1 MNAIHAADHVPLSS
15 RVFEQLKKDGFPAW
29 RLDEAQFFID
39 GFFARIASSDVELHA
54 PGQWA
59 ALIADLLDYMQ
70 QRQPGHALV
79 RVLNPPAG
87 HAGRSLLQVVTDDMP
102 FLVDT
107 VSMIASANLQ
117 IQAVL
122 HPVFKVLR
130 DDAGRLQRLGDESGI
145 AESIM
150 HFEIDRVADEASQ
163 EQLKAQVESA
173 LEDVRAAVTDWPAMH
188 AKALAIAAEL
198 PLRKQPLDAA
208 SVREASEFLR
218 WVADDNFTFFG
229 YREYEVTDADGEQVL
244 RSFAESGLGIL
255 HRNDRL
261 LAPRSLRTLAA
272 SSLPQSGAMDA
283 IILTKTNA
291 RSRVHRPG
299 NMDYIGVL
307 KFDAGG
313 KPVSEQRFLGM
324 FTSNAY
330 MARPQDVPLV
340 RQKVEAVM
348 SRSGL
353 KRDSHSGKSLSHILE
368 TLPRDE
374 LFQSS
379 EDELFATATGILG
392 LRQRARARL
401 FMRADRYGRFYT
413 CLVFIPRERFNTTV
427 RERIERLLREALQG
441 EHLDSAVLMGDDVLA
456 RLYVVIRPRIGNHP
470 GYDIAALEQ
479 GVVAIARNWHDDLRD
494 ALTRARGEQDGVVLA
509 NRYGKALPAGYVD
522 EVLPEVAAED
532 VYQLSLLQGNDAVR
546 MSFYRPPQQP
556 DQLRFKIYRSGSD
569 IALSEV
575 LPQLENLGLRVLTE
589 HVYDLCGGGELCGE
603 DTPLFIQD
611 FEVQPVGA
619 LTFSVEQVGSLFEDA
634 FEQIWRGNAE
644 NDGFNRLVLGAKLD
658 WRQIAVLRGYCKYLL
673 QAGVAFSQSYME
685 DALNHYPV
693 IAGLLVE
700 LFLAR
705 FDPRRE
711 SLGAEELKAA
721 RATLVA
727 EMQALI
733 PQSVQAAQPA
743 LIDGLGAALALPR
756 AEQIRVVEGAI
767 GVLLEN
773 VSSLD
778 EDRILRSFKA
788 VIQAT
793 LRTSFF
799 QQWDGA
805 WRNYISF
812 KFDSH
817 LVPDL
822 PKPVPY
828 REIFVSAPRVEGI
841 HLRFGA
847 VARGGLR
854 WSDRREDFRTE
865 VLGLVKAQ
873 MVKNTV
879 IVPVGS
885 KGGFFVKRPP
895 AGGDRDAQLA
905 EGIACYRL
913 FVNGLLDITD
923 NLVEGKVVHP
933 HDVVRHDADDPYLVV
948 AADKGTATFSDIAN
962 AISIEHGYWLGDAFA
977 SGGSNG
983 YDHKGMGITAKGAW
997 ESVKRHFRALNRDC
1011 QSQDFTCVGIG
1022 DMSGDVFGNGMLL
1035 SRHIH
1040 LLAAFD
1046 HRHIFL
1052 DPSPDAERSFVE
1064 RERLFKLPRSSWDD
1078 YDRSLISAGGGI
1090 WPRSAKSIPL
1100 SAEARTALGI
1110 KGDATQLPPS
1120 ELLSAILRAPVDL
1133 LWNGGIGTYVKA
1145 TSETHADV
1153 GDRANNA
1160 LRVNGAELRCKVVG
1174 EGGNLGMTQ
1183 KGRIEAAQHGVLLNT
1198 DFIDNSA
1205 GVDTSDHEVN
1215 IKILL
1220 DDAVQ
1225 RGELTAEARNAQL
1238 AVMTDEVGQLVL
1250 WDNYRQNQAIT
1261 LMEHQSVRRLGSMA
1275 HFISTLESEGLLDR
1289 QVENLPSDAEL
1300 TERKARHQGLTRP
1313 ELAVLLSYDK
1323 IKLYQQLLDSDVPE
1337 DPYLSKELMR
1347 YFPEPLHAKYA
1358 EHMQRHRL
1366 KREIIATAVTNSTI
1380 NRMGATFMMR
1390 MQEDTGQGPAA
1401 IAKAYT
1407 AAREILQAR
1416 ELWVQIEALD
1426 SKVAEDTQFDA
1437 IMQLWALLRHVTR
1450 WLLNLPGGTLDIAAN
1465 VARYQAQV
1473 ARLCEALPAAL
1484 TLTGKGDFESSR
1496 EKWEGLGFPAGLALP
1511 LARLSELRAA
1521 LDIVEVAQQSGQP
1534 IGRVASVFFELGEA
1548 LDLEWLRGQIE
1559 ALPVEGQWHAQ
1570 ARGSLL
1576 DELNHQ
1582 HQALALQVLAV
1593 AGARTDVSPVQA
1605 WLQRDDPTLK
1615 YTRSTLAEILT
1626 QNADYPIA
1634 SVAVRR
1640 LAQLAQVPVS

>member
-1 MNAIHAADHVPLSS
+1 MNAIRAAHALSLQS
-15 RVFEQLKKDGFPAW
+15 DVFEALKESGMSPPQLEQAKTFC
-29 RLDEAQFFID
+29 QVFFE
-39 GFFARIASSDVELHA
+39 RVASSDVDLHTA
-54 PGQWA
+54 GQWA
-59 ALIADLLDYMQ
+59 GLIASLLEFMQ
-70 QRQPGHALV
+70 RRDAGQTSV
-79 RVLNPPAG
+79 RIVSPDEVP
-87 HAGRSLLQVVTDDMP
+87 AGRSLLQVVTDDMP

-107 VSMIASANLQ
+107 VSMMVAANLQ
-117 IQAVL
+117 IHAVI
-122 HPVFKVLR
+122 HPVLKVTRDGSGKLR
-130 DDAGRLQRLGDESGI
+130 RIDGSDVEGI
-145 AESIM
+145 AESVM
-150 HFEIDRVADEASQ
+150 HFEIDRVADDKELL
-163 EQLKAQVESA
+163 QLKDRVQAA
-173 LEDVRAAVTDWPAMH
+173 LDDVRAAVKDWSAMRER
-188 AKALAIAAEL
+188 ALVIAEEL
-198 PLRKQPLDAA
+198 PKRRSFADAA
-208 SVREASEFLR
+208 LMQEAGDFMR
-218 WVADDNFTFFG
+218 WVAADNFTFLG
-229 YREYEVTDADGEQVL
+229 YREYEVAGADGEQVL
-244 RSFAESGLGIL
+244 CARESSGLGIL
-255 HRNDRL
+255 HKTERS
-261 LAPRSLRTLAA
+261 LAPRSLRSLGA
-272 SSLPQSGAMDA
+272 SGMSRSGDP

-291 RSRVHRPG
+291 RSHVHRPG
-299 NMDYIGVL
+299 HMDYIGVL
-307 KFDAGG
+307 RFDETG
-313 KPVSEQRFLGM
+313 KPVAEQRFLGM
-324 FTSNAY
+324 FSSNAY

-340 RQKVEAVM
+340 RKKVESVM

-353 KRDSHSGKSLSHILE
+353 KRDSHSGKSLRHVLE

-379 EDELFATATGILG
+379 EDELFDTSMGILD
-392 LRQRARARL
+392 LRQRSRTRL
-401 FMRADRYGRFYT
+401 FMRRDRYDRFYT
-413 CLVFIPRERFNTTV
+413 CTVFVPRERFNTTV
-427 RERIERLLREALQG
+427 RERIEQLLSDALHG
-441 EHLDSAVLMGDDVLA
+441 EQVDSAVMMGEAALA
-456 RLYVVIRPRIGNHP
+456 RLHVVIRPKIGDRAK
-470 GYDIAALEQ
+470 YDVALLEQ
-479 GVVAIARNWHDDLRD
+479 GVEAIVRNWHDMVRD
-494 ALTRARGEQDGVVLA
+494 ALVRLRGDHEGVVLA
-509 NRYGKALPAGYVD
+509 NRYGKLLPAGYVD
-522 EVLPEVAAED
+522 EVSPEVAAED
-532 VYQLSLLQGNDAVR
+532 VYQLSLLQGDDAVR
-546 MSFYRPPQQP
+546 MSFYHPPQQP
-556 DQLRFKIYRSGSD
+556 DQLRFKIYRSGRD

-589 HVYDLCGGGELCGE
+589 HVYDARSNG
-603 DTPLFIQD
+603 TPLFIQD
-611 FEVQPVGA
+611 FEVQPVGE

-644 NDGFNRLVLGAKLD
+644 NDGFNRLVLGAKLG
-658 WRQIAVLRGYCKYLL
+658 WRQIAMLRGYCKYLL

-685 DALNHYPV
+685 DALNRYPA

-711 SLGAEELKAA
+711 SLSADELKAA
-721 RATLVA
+721 GATLVA

-733 PQSVQAAQPA
+733 PASVQRAQPA
-743 LIDGLGAALALPR
+743 LIEGLGAALSRPR
-756 AEQIRVVEGAI
+756 GEQISAVEEAI
-767 GVLLEN
+767 SLLLEN

-788 VIQAT
+788 VIRAT

-799 QQWDGA
+799 QQWGGEY
-805 WRNYISF
+805 RGYISF

-817 LVPDL
+817 GVPEL
-822 PKPVPY
+822 PKPVPF

-895 AGGDRDAQLA
+895 VGGDRDAQLA
-905 EGIACYRL
+905 EGIACYKM
-913 FVNGLLDITD
+913 FIAGLLDITD
-923 NLVEGKVVHP
+923 NLVDGQVVPP
-933 HDVVRHDADDPYLVV
+933 HDVVRHDLDDPYLVV

-962 AISIEHGYWLGDAFA
+962 GIAIEHGYWLGDAFA

-997 ESVKRHFRALNRDC
+997 ESVKRHFRALGRDS
-1011 QSQDFTCVGIG
+1011 QSQDFTCVGVG

-1035 SRHIH
+1035 SRHIR

-1046 HRHIFL
+1046 HRHVFL
-1052 DPSPDAERSFVE
+1052 DPNPDAERSYVE
-1064 RERLFKLPRSSWDD
+1064 RERMFRLPRSSWED
-1078 YDRSLISAGGGI
+1078 YDSSLISPGGGVY
-1090 WPRSAKSIPL
+1090 PRSAKSIPV
-1100 SAEARTALGI
+1100 SAEVRAILGL
-1110 KGDATQLPPS
+1110 KVEVTQLPPS
-1120 ELLSAILRAPVDL
+1120 ELLSAILKAPVDL

-1145 TSETHADV
+1145 SSETHADV

-1220 DDAVQ
+1220 NDAVQ
-1225 RGELTAEARNAQL
+1225 RGELDADARNRQL
-1238 AVMTDEVGQLVL
+1238 AEMTDEVGQLVL

-1261 LMEHQSVRRLGSMA
+1261 LMEHQSIKRLGSMA
-1275 HFISTLESEGLLDR
+1275 HFIRTLEAEGLLDR

-1300 TERKARHQGLTRP
+1300 DERKSKGTGLTRP
-1313 ELAVLLSYDK
+1313 ELSVLLSYDK
-1323 IKLYQQLLDSDVPE
+1323 IKLFQQLLDSDVPE

-1347 YFPEPLHAKYA
+1347 YFPKPLHQRYS

-1380 NRMGATFMMR
+1380 NRMGATFMLR
-1390 MQEDTGQGPAA
+1390 MHEDTGQTPAA

-1407 AAREILQAR
+1407 AAREILDAR
-1416 ELWVQIEALD
+1416 ELWAQIEALD
-1426 SKVAEDTQFDA
+1426 SQVAENTQIDA
-1437 IMQLWALLRHVTR
+1437 VMQIWVLLRHMTR
-1450 WLLNLPGGTLDIAAN
+1450 WLLNRPGGTLDIAAN
-1465 VARYQAQV
+1465 VQRYHDHVSELRQ
-1473 ARLCEALPAAL
+1473 ALPDAL
-1484 TLTGKGDFESSR
+1484 TPTGRGDFESSQ
-1496 EKWEGLGFPAGLALP
+1496 EKWEGLGLPAELAVR

-1521 LDIVEVAQQSGQP
+1521 LDMVEVAQQSSQP
-1534 IGRVASVFFELGEA
+1534 IEKVASVFYELGEA
-1548 LDLEWLRGQIE
+1548 LDLEWLRDQIE

-1582 HQALALQVLAV
+1582 HRALALQVLAMT
-1593 AGARTDVSPVQA
+1593 GASKELSPVQV
-1605 WLQRDDPTLK
+1605 WLQRDDATLK
-1615 YTRSTLAEILT
+1615 YTRCTLAEILT

>member
-1 MNAIHAADHVPLSS
+1 
-15 RVFEQLKKDGFPAW
+15 
-29 RLDEAQFFID
+29 
-39 GFFARIASSDVELHA
+39 
-54 PGQWA
+54 
-59 ALIADLLDYMQ
+59 
-70 QRQPGHALV
+70 
-79 RVLNPPAG
+79 
-87 HAGRSLLQVVTDDMP
+87 
-102 FLVDT
+102 
-107 VSMIASANLQ
+107 
-117 IQAVL
+117 
-122 HPVFKVLR
+122 
-130 DDAGRLQRLGDESGI
+130 
-145 AESIM
+145 
-150 HFEIDRVADEASQ
+150 
-163 EQLKAQVESA
+163 
-173 LEDVRAAVTDWPAMH
+173 
-188 AKALAIAAEL
+188 
-198 PLRKQPLDAA
+198 
-208 SVREASEFLR
+208 
-218 WVADDNFTFFG
+218 
-229 YREYEVTDADGEQVL
+229 
-244 RSFAESGLGIL
+244 
-255 HRNDRL
+255 
-261 LAPRSLRTLAA
+261 
-272 SSLPQSGAMDA
+272 
-283 IILTKTNA
+283 
-291 RSRVHRPG
+291 
-299 NMDYIGVL
+299 
-307 KFDAGG
+307 
-313 KPVSEQRFLGM
+313 
-324 FTSNAY
+324 
-330 MARPQDVPLV
+330 
-340 RQKVEAVM
+340 
-348 SRSGL
+348 
-353 KRDSHSGKSLSHILE
+353 
-368 TLPRDE
+368 
-374 LFQSS
+374 
-379 EDELFATATGILG
+379 
-392 LRQRARARL
+392 
-401 FMRADRYGRFYT
+401 
-413 CLVFIPRERFNTTV
+413 
-427 RERIERLLREALQG
+427 
-441 EHLDSAVLMGDDVLA
+441 
-456 RLYVVIRPRIGNHP
+456 
-470 GYDIAALEQ
+470 
-479 GVVAIARNWHDDLRD
+479 
-494 ALTRARGEQDGVVLA
+494 
-509 NRYGKALPAGYVD
+509 
-522 EVLPEVAAED
+522 
-532 VYQLSLLQGNDAVR
+532 
-546 MSFYRPPQQP
+546 
-556 DQLRFKIYRSGSD
+556 
-569 IALSEV
+569 
-575 LPQLENLGLRVLTE
+575 
-589 HVYDLCGGGELCGE
+589 
-603 DTPLFIQD
+603 
-611 FEVQPVGA
+611 
-619 LTFSVEQVGSLFEDA
+619 
-634 FEQIWRGNAE
+634 
-644 NDGFNRLVLGAKLD
+644 
-658 WRQIAVLRGYCKYLL
+658 
-673 QAGVAFSQSYME
+673 
-685 DALNHYPV
+685 
-693 IAGLLVE
+693 
-700 LFLAR
+700 
-705 FDPRRE
+705 
-711 SLGAEELKAA
+711 
-721 RATLVA
+721 
-727 EMQALI
+727 
-733 PQSVQAAQPA
+733 
-743 LIDGLGAALALPR
+743 
-756 AEQIRVVEGAI
+756 
-767 GVLLEN
+767 
-773 VSSLD
+773 
-778 EDRILRSFKA
+778 
-788 VIQAT
+788 
-793 LRTSFF
+793 
-799 QQWDGA
+799 
-805 WRNYISF
+805 
-812 KFDSH
+812 
-817 LVPDL
+817 
-822 PKPVPY
+822 
-828 REIFVSAPRVEGI
+828 
-841 HLRFGA
+841 
-847 VARGGLR
+847 
-854 WSDRREDFRTE
+854 
-865 VLGLVKAQ
+865 
-873 MVKNTV
+873 
-879 IVPVGS
+879 
-885 KGGFFVKRPP
+885 
-895 AGGDRDAQLA
+895 
-905 EGIACYRL
+905 
-913 FVNGLLDITD
+913 
-923 NLVEGKVVHP
+923 
-933 HDVVRHDADDPYLVV
+933 DDPYLVV

-1046 HRHIFL
+1046 HRHIFI
-1052 DPSPDAERSFVE
+1052 DPNPDAERSFVE

-1090 WPRSAKSIPL
+1090 WPRSAKSILL

-1110 KGDATQLPPS
+1110 KGDATQVPPS

-1183 KGRIEAAQHGVLLNT
+1183 KGRIEAAQHGMLLNT

-1275 HFISTLESEGLLDR
+1275 HFITTLEGEGLLDR

-1300 TERKARHQGLTRP
+1300 TERKTRHQGLTRP

-1416 ELWVQIEALD
+1416 ELWAQIEALD

-1496 EKWEGLGFPAGLALP
+1496 EKWEGLGFPAGLAMP

-1559 ALPVEGQWHAQ
+1559 ALPVAGQWHAQ

-1582 HQALALQVLAV
+1582 HRALALQVLAV
-1593 AGARTDVSPVQA
+1593 AGASTDVSPVQA
-1605 WLQRDDPTLK
+1605 WLRRDDPTLN

-1640 LAQLAQVPVS
+1640 LAQLAQVPVH